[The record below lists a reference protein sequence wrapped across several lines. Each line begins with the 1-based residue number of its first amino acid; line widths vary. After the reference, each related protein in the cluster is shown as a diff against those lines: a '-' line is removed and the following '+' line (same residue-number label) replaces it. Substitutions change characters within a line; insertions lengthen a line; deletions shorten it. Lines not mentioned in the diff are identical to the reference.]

1 MIFSVRGSFDS
12 RLVWVMGG
20 VMLAALYGAF
30 VYAPRETVMGDVQRI
45 FYVHLP
51 LAWVGFV
58 AFGHSAWAAVQ
69 YLRTGRRGWDVASAA
84 AAEIGVLFASL
95 VIITGSLWARPVWNT
110 WWTWDPQL
118 VTYLIL
124 WFIYAGYLMLR
135 AAAGDDDRQR
145 RIAAVFAI
153 VGFADVPLVWF
164 SARYL
169 RALSPVIFTSR
180 SIGLAPEMAWA
191 LAVGLVAW
199 SLLYVLLV
207 RLRIRL
213 GVMEADVAAL
223 ADGSPGAA

>member
-1 MIFSVRGSFDS
+1 M
-12 RLVWVMGG
+12 WTMGG
-20 VMLAALYGAF
+20 LMLVSLYGAF
-30 VYAPRETVMGDVQRI
+30 VYAPRERIMGDVQRI

-58 AFGHSAWAAVQ
+58 AFGHAAWAAAQ
-69 YLRTGRRGWDVASAA
+69 YLRTGRRSWDVASAS

-135 AAAGDDDRQR
+135 AAAGEDDRQR

-153 VGFADVPLVWF
+153 VGFVDVPLVWL

-169 RALSPVIFTSR
+169 RALSPVIFTSH
-180 SIGLAPEMAWA
+180 SVGLAPAMAWA
-191 LAVGLVAW
+191 LAAGLAAW
-199 SLLYVLLV
+199 SLVYVLLV
-207 RLRIRL
+207 RLRIRI
-213 GVMEADVAAL
+213 GVMEARMAML
-223 ADGSPGAA
+223 ADDQAVTA

>member
-1 MIFSVRGSFDS
+1 MIAPARRSPDGW
-12 RLVWVMGG
+12 LAWVMGG
-20 VMLAALYGAF
+20 LMLAALYGAF
-30 VYAPRETVMGDVQRI
+30 VYAPREQVMGDVQRI

-69 YLRTGRRGWDVASAA
+69 YLRTGRRGWDAASAA

-95 VIITGSLWARPVWNT
+95 VIVTGSLWARPVWNT

-124 WFIYAGYLMLR
+124 WFIYAGYLLLR
-135 AAAGDDDRQR
+135 AAAGDDERQR

-169 RALSPVIFTSR
+169 RALSPVIFTTR
-180 SIGLAPEMAWA
+180 SIGLAPQMAWA
-191 LAVGLVAW
+191 LAAGLVAW
-199 SLLYVLLV
+199 TLVYVLLV
-207 RLRIRL
+207 RLRTRL
-213 GVMEADVAAL
+213 GVMEGDVAAL
-223 ADGSPGAA
+223 AESRM